1 MSRFNRILSLAAVVL
16 MAASCGNKAKVDM
29 SFSMAPSS
37 DFVVKLLN
45 VNHFE
50 VLDTVKTNDAGR
62 LSFDVEVK
70 KEQPE
75 FVYVF
80 YKDVKVASLLLEAG
94 DRVNVE
100 ADTLGNYQ
108 VSGSEESAKL
118 AQVDKDYVRIVTR
131 FNEIARKMDDADA
144 ARLQELKRQL
154 GQEYLAY
161 YRSRV
166 KYVMENSFSLTSV
179 PVLFQSIGENLPV
192 FGQTTDAIHF
202 TNTAD
207 SLEIVYP
214 DSKYVKALRNEAKR
228 RYGLLELEH
237 RVNAAEEVGYFD
249 IELPDMNAKMQKL
262 SEVDAK
268 AVLVYFWNPSD
279 GQQKMFNQDV
289 LKWIY
294 DDFAPKGLQIYQI
307 AIEPDKAAWARV
319 VKGQALPWINVCDA
333 RGASSPYVSYYNLTS
348 LPAAF
353 IISDDTLT
361 AGPAADE
368 KSIRKALDK
377 IFTL

>member
-1 MSRFNRILSLAAVVL
+1 
-16 MAASCGNKAKVDM
+16 M